1 MKWMALGTLLLV
13 TQAAYAQDHVRP
25 HRGTHV
31 RAGAAG
37 LPITAGSESVRI
49 DSEGQV
55 IVLAPPPGRR
65 AERAPV
71 QAPPSPRP
79 AAPTVPPAPAPPPTP

>member
-1 MKWMALGTLLLV
+1 MKWIALGTLLCL

-25 HRGTHV
+25 HRGSHM
-31 RAGAAG
+31 RAGTAG

-49 DSEGQV
+49 DSDGQV

-71 QAPPSPRP
+71 AAPPTNRP
-79 AAPTVPPAPAPPPTP
+79 AAPAVPPAPPPTP